1 MSEEYHAR
9 RLTLIEYLH
18 VKVAMADWHGAS
30 DACNDLREMEA
41 EERGKSQ
48 RSLAER
54 HLTLAQ
60 LRAKYAP

>member
-48 RSLAER
+48 RALADKQPTRE
-54 HLTLAQ
+54 Q
-60 LRAKYAP
+60 LRRMYAP